1 MPRKEGGR
9 GLIFE
14 DCVELAIGGLELYVH
29 GIEGRLIQ
37 AARGD
42 RINGLEAAIFEQ
54 IEKRENNRRL
64 AEGSST
70 WSVFEAD

>member
-14 DCVELAIGGLELYVH
+14 DCVELAIRGLELYVH

-42 RINGLEAAIFEQ
+42 MIDGLEAAMLE
-54 IEKRENNRRL
+54 
-64 AEGSST
+64 
-70 WSVFEAD
+70 

>member
-42 RINGLEAAIFEQ
+42 RINGLEAAIFE
-54 IEKRENNRRL
+54 
-64 AEGSST
+64 
-70 WSVFEAD
+70 